1 MPIQKKENLA
11 NAIDKNI
18 DAMKRGATRP
28 VSLVGIELL
37 EGRMIEE
44 EYQKRLKEQAAP
56 KPAPAPS
63 PAASSAPSGGV
74 ANIDFSKLGEK
85 KSMRKKILLY
95 GGIGFG
101 VVAILLTVILLR
113 RKKS

>member
-1 MPIQKKENLA
+1 MAIQKKENLA
-11 NAIDKNI
+11 GLIDKKI
-18 DAMKRGATRP
+18 DLTSGMSGRNP
-28 VSLVGIELL
+28 SLVGIELL